1 MRQTIRNRVAT
12 SLPPALATALKNAW
26 RVIRHPLILTTV
38 GEVGRLSATEELE
51 TPWWNRRAIS
61 YLSRHLRPG
70 DRAFE
75 WGSGG
80 STVWLARRG
89 VSVTSIEH
97 DPEWVKKVIDRCPT
111 AVVRLIPGTTQGQLR
126 AEPHHRNAFK
136 LEDKGQY
143 FFDDYLAAIDTF
155 EERSLDIVIV
165 DGMCRTECV
174 RRGAP
179 KVKPGGVLVVDDTD
193 YRFVDPE
200 KLLPGW
206 QAVRLWGFKSTRD
219 LRETTF
225 FHRPN

>member
-1 MRQTIRNRVAT
+1 M
-12 SLPPALATALKNAW
+12 
-26 RVIRHPLILTTV
+26 
-38 GEVGRLSATEELE
+38 GEEGDR
-51 TPWWNRRAIS
+51 P
-61 YLSRHLRPG
+61 LSRQQILG
-70 DRAFE
+70 L
-75 WGSGG
+75 S
-80 STVWLARRG
+80 LAQRR
-89 VSVTSIEH
+89 VNF
-97 DPEWVKKVIDRCPT
+97 
-111 AVVRLIPGTTQGQLR
+111 R
-126 AEPHHRNAFK
+126 AEPHHRNTFK

-165 DGMCRTECV
+165 DGMCRTECIVGV
-174 RRGAP
+174 RRRLSPVACCIIG
-179 KVKPGGVLVVDDTD
+179 DDTD

>member
-1 MRQTIRNRVAT
+1 MRQTIRNKVAA
-12 SLPPALATALKNAW
+12 SLPPALATTVKNSW
-26 RVIRHPLILTTV
+26 RIIRHPIILTTV
-38 GEVGRLSATEELE
+38 DEVVRQSTAEELE
-51 TPWWNRRAIS
+51 TPWWNRRAIR
-61 YLSRHLRPG
+61 YLSGHLRPG
-70 DRAFE
+70 ARAFE

-97 DPEWVKKVIDRCPT
+97 DPEWVEKVIDRCPT
-111 AVVRLIPGTTQGQLR
+111 ADVRCVPGTTQGKLR
-126 AEPHHRNAFK
+126 AEPQHRNAFK

-143 FFDDYLAAIDTF
+143 FFDDYVAAIDSF
-155 EERSLDIVIV
+155 GEDSLDIVIV
-165 DGMCRTECV
+165 DGMCRIECV
-174 RRGAP
+174 RQGTP

-206 QAVRLWGFKSTRD
+206 QAVSLWGYKKTQD

-225 FHRPN
+225 FHRPK

>member
-1 MRQTIRNRVAT
+1 MGKIRHKVAA
-12 SLPPALATALKNAW
+12 SLPPELATALKNPW
-26 RVIRHPLILTTV
+26 RIMQHPLILTTV
-38 GEVGRLSATEELE
+38 GGGARRSIADEPEA
-51 TPWWNRRAIS
+51 PWWNRRAIS
-61 YLSRHLRPG
+61 YLSRHIRPG

-80 STVWLARRG
+80 STVWLVRQG

-111 AVVRLIPGTTQGQLR
+111 ADIRLISGAPQGRLR
-126 AEPHHRNAFK
+126 TEPEQEYITN
-136 LEDKGQY
+136 GQY
-143 FFDDYLAAIDTF
+143 FFDDYVAAIDTL
-155 EERSLDIVIV
+155 EEGSLDIVIV
-165 DGMCRTECV
+165 DGLCRMECV

-193 YRFVDPE
+193 FRFLNPE

-206 QAVRLWGFKSTRD
+206 RAVGFWGFKSTRD

-225 FHRPN
+225 FHKPK